1 MSKRDPMSK
10 HNESARKPQAAEKK
24 ALVPPPKPVQEPVEP
39 EQRRGW
45 DGSIVIKEDIFG
57 NKWAS
62 S

>member
-1 MSKRDPMSK
+1 VKK
-10 HNESARKPQAAEKK
+10 HNEPARKPPVVDKK
-24 ALVPPPKPVQEPVEP
+24 APASQPKPAQSPVEP

>member
-1 MSKRDPMSK
+1 MKK
-10 HNESARKPQAAEKK
+10 HNEPARKAPVADKRAPAPQ
-24 ALVPPPKPVQEPVEP
+24 PKPAKTPVEL